1 MHDVMAIPDTRGR
14 LTGKT
19 TVEEIQ
25 AWLITEAA
33 ELLSVAPETLNLQEH
48 LGNYGLDSITGMML
62 TGDAEEWLGLE
73 LDPVMAWEY
82 PTIEALAHYLSQ
94 EVRNQETSR

>member
-1 MHDVMAIPDTRGR
+1 MHDVKAIPDTRGR

-19 TVEEIQ
+19 TVEDIR

-33 ELLSVAPETLNLQEH
+33 ELFSVAPETLNPQEP
-48 LGNYGLDSITGMML
+48 LVNYGLASITGMML
-62 TGDAEEWLGLE
+62 AGDAEEWLGLK
-73 LDPVMAWEY
+73 LDPVMIWEY

-94 EVRNQETSR
+94 EVRNQETAR